1 MGTPY
6 TDVGPLYSTGTPQAL
21 DSSGQRRS
29 FKRSEVRHRHTKTAM
44 EDEDNSVVAGGS
56 PGSTSLG
63 RYSPGYPRGLY
74 SVTQ

>member
-6 TDVGPLYSTGTPQAL
+6 MGEESPYGTPTQSG
-21 DSSGQRRS
+21 DQSSQRRS
-29 FKRSEVRHRHTKTAM
+29 FRRSEVRHRHTRTAT
-44 EDEDNSVVAGGS
+44 EEDNGIVGGAS